1 MLLLFNKMNHNQKN
15 VIVTILNCFIFVS
28 KILNFQLANFSYL
41 QVNNFHVI
49 PMPDEIFLTKIK
61 QITVYYT
68 IVLYIL
74 LYRAFGIQWGS
85 VWCS

>member
-15 VIVTILNCFIFVS
+15 VIIITIIICFIFVS

-68 IVLYIL
+68 IVLYTI
-74 LYRAFGIQWGS
+74 IQSLWHS
-85 VWCS
+85 VGLSLV